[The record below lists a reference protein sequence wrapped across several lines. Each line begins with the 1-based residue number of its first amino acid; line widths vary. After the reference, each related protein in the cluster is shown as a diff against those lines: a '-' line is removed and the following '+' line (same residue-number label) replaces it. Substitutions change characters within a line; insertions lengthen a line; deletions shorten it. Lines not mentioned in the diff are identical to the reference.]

1 MKQSFLLRLPEQRFV
16 RLKKLAKS
24 SGVSINEYLNSIF
37 DQSTAL
43 TSIEASGMHKIDRRI
58 LDRIKAASFSSDLV
72 AIILFGSMAKGAE
85 TEVSDCDLLLVLA
98 SAQKITRKLYT
109 LWDDEVE
116 GSIKDSLLT
125 GREINPHFVA
135 LPKDL
140 SEVHSLWLEVALSG
154 IVVWKRGCEIDNQL
168 QKIRLAIATGRF
180 QRKVTH
186 AQPYWIRSEEE
197 LTI

>member
-1 MKQSFLLRLPEQRFV
+1 MLTRRKRTKMILPNPTFLSL
-16 RLKKLAKS
+16 S
-24 SGVSINEYLNSIF
+24 S
-37 DQSTAL
+37 T
-43 TSIEASGMHKIDRRI
+43 T
-58 LDRIKAASFSSDLV
+58 SFSTTIRRPKPSPW
-72 AIILFGSMAKGAE
+72 A
-85 TEVSDCDLLLVLA
+85 T
-98 SAQKITRKLYT
+98 QKITRKLYT

-116 GSIKDSLLT
+116 GSIKDSLLA

-154 IVVWKRGCEIDNQL
+154 IVVWKRGCEIDNQP
-168 QKIRLAIATGRF
+168 QKIRLPIATGRF